1 MSSPI
6 TSVRQPD
13 PEPTSQTAGGLRAR
27 VGTIG
32 AGTWWF
38 VALTQAAN
46 VVNYASNLVFSRQLG
61 TVGFGEL
68 TSLLALA
75 LILAVPLGAA
85 QTIVAE
91 RVAIAHA
98 AGDDE
103 RVRFLARHALGH
115 VLTLGT
121 VVGVVYIA
129 SIPLII
135 EVLDIRQPGPV
146 IALAPF
152 VVLNFVATVA
162 SGVLQGTERFF
173 ALGWLIFTAAA
184 SRLALGLPWA
194 AAGGGAGGAI
204 GGQALG
210 LLVVLLVVGWR
221 FREWWAPRGTRA
233 AALGVRRRL
242 DIRALAASGA
252 FIGFALLSNLDLV
265 LSRLF
270 LNRDPAGVYAA
281 LSTIGKLVTFL
292 PIAIAVLM
300 VPRAVRAYAD
310 SVDEGRSV
318 LRKAVGIALASSL
331 LVGLPAIVAPGTLVD
346 VMFGAGYEGA
356 RDGVLPMVLA
366 GAGLAILYVICTY
379 SVAIRDRRWLLLL
392 AIGVV
397 VQVGAI
403 ALFNGSPTDIAWAQ
417 AGTVMIVLALNEIAF
432 HSLLPRARTAAA

>member
-1 MSSPI
+1 
-6 TSVRQPD
+6 V
-13 PEPTSQTAGGLRAR
+13 ALLRAR
-27 VGTIG
+27 LDAIGSGTL
-32 AGTWWF
+32 WF

-61 TVGFGEL
+61 AVGFGEL

-98 AGDDE
+98 AGDQE
-103 RVRFLARHALGH
+103 RVKFLARHALGH
-115 VLTLGT
+115 VLTLGSI
-121 VVGVVYIA
+121 VGVLYVA
-129 SIPLII
+129 AIPLTVD
-135 EVLDIRQPGPV
+135 VLDIREPGPV

-204 GGQALG
+204 AGQAVG

-242 DIRALAASGA
+242 DVRALSASGA

-270 LNRDPAGVYAA
+270 LDTDEAGIYAA
-281 LSTIGKLVTFL
+281 LSTIAKLVIFL
-292 PIAIAVLM
+292 PIAIAVVM
-300 VPRAVRAYAD
+300 VPRAVRAHAD
-310 SVDEGRSV
+310 EPTKGRAV
-318 LRKAVGIALASSL
+318 LRTAVGVAIGSSI
-331 LVGLPAIVAPGTLVD
+331 LVGLPAIAFPQLLVD
-346 VMFGAGYEGA
+346 MMFGDGYESA
-356 RDGVLPMVLA
+356 RDGVLPMVIA
-366 GAGLAILYVICTY
+366 GGGLATLYVICTY
-379 SVAIRDRRWLLLL
+379 SVAIRDRRWLSLLVV
-392 AIGVV
+392 GVLL
-397 VQVGAI
+397 QVGAI
-403 ALFNGSPTDIAWAQ
+403 SAFNDTPTDIAWAQ
-417 AGTVMIVLALNEIAF
+417 AIVVLIVLGLNEIAF
-432 HSLLPRARTAAA
+432 HSLLRRSSPTIQELP